1 MPCSRPPPS
10 TQKTLRNRYSVTLP
24 FASLWNSGAH
34 RKKWRGFSSLTVSAA
49 SPQEPSV
56 LAEVLLSDSGC
67 SLWPSVSFACL
78 VYLIYLFHS
87 LLSLYPMTWLLRI
100 HACFFRGAGIVRPKN
115 INSRSLTLEEKW
127 RIINKSTGSSVQQRK
142 ARKEDQWCKAVGNDW
157 IIIWIWDGQ

>member
-1 MPCSRPPPS
+1 MTLFQCNLASRRYNDRQWLHTGIVSHFTNTPQKTFLDCTASLSWDGVQDKQGKYFPPPSYFIWVCSRNWNHHVLSHMPCSRPPTS

-67 SLWPSVSFACL
+67 SLWPSVSFVCL
-78 VYLIYLFHS
+78 V
-87 LLSLYPMTWLLRI
+87 
-100 HACFFRGAGIVRPKN
+100 
-115 INSRSLTLEEKW
+115 
-127 RIINKSTGSSVQQRK
+127 
-142 ARKEDQWCKAVGNDW
+142 
-157 IIIWIWDGQ
+157 